1 MKSLLKLIVIAS
13 FSLLLIG
20 CSDSKSLNED
30 MAIKLSPK
38 YKTQFHN
45 HNINRLVS
53 SEATVIDSLSG
64 ATATVYMYDRY
75 YDERL
80 NFLDTCMIEND
91 TLEFL
96 ISGFDND
103 GLLYVSRLSQPQIL
117 KYGRKNVFIAIDKC
131 LDRMLTGLDRLNE
144 KI

>member
-1 MKSLLKLIVIAS
+1 MKSLLKLITIAFFS
-13 FSLLLIG
+13 FTLIG
-20 CSDSKSLNED
+20 CSDSKPLNED
-30 MAIKLSPK
+30 MAIKLTPK
-38 YKTQFHN
+38 YKVQFHK

-53 SEATVIDSLSG
+53 SEATFVDSLSG

-103 GLLYVSRLSQPQIL
+103 DLIYISRLSQPQIL
-117 KYGRKNVFIAIDKC
+117 KYGRKKVFQSIDKC
-131 LDRMLTGLDRLNE
+131 MSDMLNGLDKLNE
-144 KI
+144 EI